1 MPKSS
6 GGKSYEHYDPK
17 YNIYQDPQLEVETE
31 PPGLIE
37 VNYAQTRSS
46 TILVIGIILVVII
59 AIILI
64 IAIVFKMRTKSEV
77 NQKVEQSKSFQGET
91 EERPSSVS
99 NGFHQKPPVKS
110 QNNNN
115 TATTTT
121 SSSSKPVKEW
131 YV

>member
-1 MPKSS
+1 MPKNS

-59 AIILI
+59 AILLI
-64 IAIVFKMRTKSEV
+64 IAIVFKMRTKPEV
-77 NQKVEQSKSFQGET
+77 KVEQSKSFQAGT

-99 NGFHQKPPVKS
+99 NGFHQKPAVKS

-115 TATTTT
+115 TASTT
-121 SSSSKPVKEW
+121 SSKPVKEW

>member
-1 MPKSS
+1 MPKNS

-17 YNIYQDPQLEVETE
+17 YNIYQEPEVEVETE

-77 NQKVEQSKSFQGET
+77 NQKVESKSFQVET

-99 NGFHQKPPVKS
+99 NGFHQKPAVKS

-115 TATTTT
+115 TATS

>member
-1 MPKSS
+1 MPKNS

-59 AIILI
+59 AILLI
-64 IAIVFKMRTKSEV
+64 IAIVFKMRTKAEV
-77 NQKVEQSKSFQGET
+77 KVEQSKSFQAET

-99 NGFHQKPPVKS
+99 NGFHQKPAVRS

-115 TATTTT
+115 TASTT
-121 SSSSKPVKEW
+121 SSKPVKEW

>member
-1 MPKSS
+1 MPKNS

-17 YNIYQDPQLEVETE
+17 YNIYEEPHLEEETE
-31 PPGLIE
+31 APRE
-37 VNYAQTRSS
+37 KVNHTPSSSS

-77 NQKVEQSKSFQGET
+77 NSKVQQSKSFQTET
-91 EERPSSVS
+91 EERPSVS
-99 NGFHQKPPVKS
+99 NGFHQKPVVKS

-115 TATTTT
+115 TNGG
-121 SSSSKPVKEW
+121 SSKPVKEW